1 MNEYTQKRLSLR
13 LGPQPGEE
21 SPLLTMAVLNGLLG
35 KLSKYVKGTPDR
47 AAARPPTREENLSRA
62 LGKVEPYVVW
72 LQSIL
77 IWENPVHTVVAYFCF
92 NVLFWLAVSLNL
104 KFYFVLFTTTLVV
117 LVYEMWVDK
126 VWPEI
131 RVPLPAE
138 QGDNEGWTPLHPR
151 VLSAPE
157 LSHYLNKSMQFV
169 HNQYI
174 RLRNLRNE
182 QPGVFCALMSIGCII
197 LMGLGRSISGTLLLY
212 IIFMSLLLIPGVCIH
227 ILPAVSQGDWHTHFL
242 GSKGDDVDEYLPEQ
256 TGSNM
261 VLLEKAVEA
270 DHSDH
275 EDEDDFNIPPAELL
289 HVDDMTDS
297 GAPSLTFISGITAMP
312 APEDLSLDGTDFS
325 FEIPQST
332 EKKAQSSAHQTK
344 SKTRSASSMDV
355 DINSSDSDESIS
367 LPENENL
374 GIHFQTRHFKR
385 ESSSEEESG
394 PTRSMR
400 PNEPPSKSSSGSVAD
415 AAAAVLSYSS
425 AGALNLASL
434 GASVGQSLISSVIS
448 SKPAESARSVTVKEE
463 VDEDDSL
470 SDTDGFEMIS
480 QDEFANM

>member
-1 MNEYTQKRLSLR
+1 
-13 LGPQPGEE
+13 
-21 SPLLTMAVLNGLLG
+21 MAVLNGLLG
-35 KLSKYVKGTPDR
+35 KLLKYARGTPDQS
-47 AAARPPTREENLSRA
+47 ASRPPTREENLSRA

-77 IWENPVHTVVAYFCF
+77 IWENTSYTLFAYAIF
-92 NVLFWLAVSLNL
+92 NFLFWFVVSLDFR
-104 KFYFVLFTTTLVV
+104 FYFLLFTTTLVV
-117 LVYEMWVDK
+117 VVIEMWVDK

-131 RVPLPAE
+131 RVPQPAE
-138 QGDNEGWTPLHPR
+138 QGDNEGWTPLHPG

-157 LSHYLNKSMQFV
+157 LSHYLNKAMQFV
-169 HNQYI
+169 HNQY
-174 RLRNLRNE
+174 LWLHSLRNE
-182 QPGVFCALMSIGCII
+182 QPGMFCGLMSIGCLI
-197 LMGLGRSISGTLLLY
+197 LMWIGRSISGTTLLY
-212 IIFMSLLLIPGVCIH
+212 IICMSLLMIPGICIH
-227 ILPAVSQGDWHTHFL
+227 VLPTASQVDWQSRLL
-242 GSKGDDVDEYLPEQ
+242 GSKDNAGDDVDEYLPEQ

-261 VLLEKAVEA
+261 VLLEKAVEP

-289 HVDDMTDS
+289 HVEDMTDS

-325 FEIPQST
+325 FEIPVT
-332 EKKAQSSAHQTK
+332 EKKASPLAHQTK
-344 SKTRSASSMDV
+344 RKNHTSSSMNV
-355 DINSSDSDESIS
+355 DTNSSDSDESIS
-367 LPENENL
+367 LPENENV

-394 PTRSMR
+394 PPRNKR
-400 PNEPPSKSSSGSVAD
+400 PMEVPRKSSSGSVAD

-434 GASVGQSLISSVIS
+434 GASMGQSLISSVIS
-448 SKPAESARSVTVKEE
+448 SKPAQSTRSVPVKEE
-463 VDEDDSL
+463 VEEDDSF

-480 QDEFANM
+480 QDEFANL